1 MKAITNCD
9 ACRKKILQAAKD
21 GYLKQQYAIYH
32 DLAHTFACYCTAA
45 VLIALIRRGR
55 TKKYIQEIFEDMV
68 AIFDT
73 PSLFGKDITLTS
85 VMHQLEKDYGIDFR
99 RIKVHIETEK
109 QFLTGM
115 RKDDRL

>member
-1 MKAITNCD
+1 MRAITNCD
-9 ACRKKILQAAKD
+9 SCRKKILQAAKD
-21 GYLKQQYAIYH
+21 GYLKEQYAIYRA
-32 DLAHTFACYCTAA
+32 LSRTFACYCTAT
-45 VLIALIRRGR
+45 VLMVFIRRGR

-68 AIFDT
+68 AIFDM
-73 PSLFGKDITLTS
+73 PNLFGKDIILTD
-85 VMHQLEKDYGIDFR
+85 VMTQLEKEYGIDFK